1 MQPFTGTHARAGAPL
16 ENKTMAGSLKS
27 MSDNKKI
34 VDVGEVIDSAKY
46 FWVPFGITIM
56 MMIIMATDGYDL
68 FLMGH
73 VGGHLVTDWN
83 ISRADLGPINTAGLL
98 GMAIG
103 SVTLGWLGDRIGRK
117 RSYFTCLVFLFI
129 GSVLCWYAAKGGTPE
144 NAVATIREMTIWR
157 FVTGLGMG
165 GVTPL
170 ATTLISEWTSSRVR
184 SVVVALVIS
193 SVPVGGSLAGWANN
207 HFEWETLFLIGGLV
221 PLGLFLVFGVLLPES
236 PKYMAQRP
244 HLHAKLA
251 RSLNR
256 LLGEQRFD
264 GTEGFV
270 VHEAGKR
277 SSNWLATIWNS
288 YYARATFFIWVAF
301 SFNSFV
307 LYVYTNYLKVLLP
320 PERVTVDTAGSALSL
335 FSIGAFFG
343 SIGGAFLI
351 RWFGSRYVGTTLAL
365 LGVVATAL
373 IGALL
378 IGAENPTASNVLVMS
393 FLAGVS
399 FNGMQAF
406 MYAVAAHSYPTE
418 IRGSAVGL
426 AQTVSRIGAVLS
438 PIVASGYLAMQP
450 LPGVNLFFWFVAGC
464 AFITA
469 LSFFLIPSHIPRQDP
484 GEPIRAPVAQK
495 T

>member
-1 MQPFTGTHARAGAPL
+1 M
-16 ENKTMAGSLKS
+16 
-27 MSDNKKI
+27 DNKKI
-34 VDVGEVIDSAKY
+34 VDVGAVIDSANY
-46 FWVPFGITIM
+46 FWVPFFITV
-56 MMIIMATDGYDL
+56 MMIVIMATDGYDL

-73 VGGHLVTDWN
+73 VGGHLVADWG

-103 SVTLGWLGDRIGRK
+103 SVSLGWLGDRIGRK
-117 RSYFTCLVFLFI
+117 RSYFTCLVFLCI
-129 GSVLCWYAAKGGTPE
+129 GSVLCYLAAKGGSPA
-144 NAVATIREMTIWR
+144 NAKETISQMAMWR

-165 GVTPL
+165 GITPL
-170 ATTLISEWTSSRVR
+170 ATTLISEWTSKKVR
-184 SVVVALVIS
+184 SVIVALVIS
-193 SVPVGGSLAGWANN
+193 SVPVGGSLAGLANQ
-207 HFEWETLFLIGGLV
+207 HIPWQDMFLVGGLV
-221 PLGLFLVFGVLLPES
+221 PLALFILFGYFLPES
-236 PKYMAQRP
+236 PKYMAQHPALRG
-244 HLHAKLA
+244 KLA
-251 RSLNR
+251 KSLNR

-264 GTEGFV
+264 GTEEFRV
-270 VHEAGKR
+270 QEEGKR
-277 SSNWLATIWNS
+277 SSHWLATIWNS

-307 LYVYTNYLKVLLP
+307 LYIYTNYLKVLLP
-320 PERVTVDTAGSALSL
+320 ADRVAEVTAGSALSL

-351 RWFGSRYVGTTLAL
+351 RWAGSRYVGSGLAL
-365 LGVVATAL
+365 LGVGATAV
-373 IGALL
+373 IGLL
-378 IGAENPTASNVLVMS
+378 LVGTASPTASNVLVMS

-438 PIVASGYLAMQP
+438 PIIASGYLAMDP

-464 AFITA
+464 AFITTV
-469 LSFFLIPSHIPRQDP
+469 SFFLIPSHIPRH
-484 GEPIRAPVAQK
+484 AK
-495 T
+495 

>member
-1 MQPFTGTHARAGAPL
+1 
-16 ENKTMAGSLKS
+16 
-27 MSDNKKI
+27 MSDNKKT
-34 VDVGEVIDSAKY
+34 VDVGAVIDSAKY
-46 FWVPFGITIM
+46 FWMPFGITLM
-56 MMIIMATDGYDL
+56 MVVIMATDGYDL

-73 VGGHLVTDWN
+73 VGPHLIADWK
-83 ISRADLGPINTAGLL
+83 IGGADLKSINTAGLL

-129 GSVLCWYAAKGGTPE
+129 GSVLCYFTAKGGTSA
-144 NAVATIREMTIWR
+144 NATETLYWMTIWR

-165 GVTPL
+165 GITPL
-170 ATTLISEWTSSRVR
+170 ATTLISEWTSARVR

-193 SVPVGGSLAGWANN
+193 SVPVGGSLAGFANN
-207 HFEWETLFLIGGLV
+207 HLEWQQMFLVGGLV
-221 PLGLFLVFGVLLPES
+221 PLALFIVFGALLPES

-244 HLHAKLA
+244 ALHPKLA
-251 RSLNR
+251 QSLNR
-256 LLGEQRFD
+256 LVGEQRFD
-264 GTEGFV
+264 GTEDFAV
-270 VHEAGKR
+270 REAGKR

-288 YYARATFFIWVAF
+288 FYARATLFIWIAF

-320 PERVTVDTAGSALSL
+320 TDRVAVDVGGNALSL

-351 RWFGSRYVGTTLAL
+351 RWFGSRYVGTILAL
-365 LGVVATAL
+365 LGVAATAL
-373 IGALL
+373 IGFLL
-378 IGAENPTASNVLVMS
+378 VGTESPAASNVLVMS

-426 AQTVSRIGAVLS
+426 AQTISRTGAVLS
-438 PIVASGYLAMQP
+438 PLVASGYLAMTP

-484 GEPIRAPVAQK
+484 PEPVRAPVAQNS
-495 T
+495 

>member
-1 MQPFTGTHARAGAPL
+1 MS
-16 ENKTMAGSLKS
+16 ENKKV
-27 MSDNKKI
+27 

-68 FLMGH
+68 FLMGQ
-73 VGGHLVTDWN
+73 VGPALAAEWQIATA
-83 ISRADLGPINTAGLL
+83 SLGGINTAGLL

-129 GSVLCWYAAKGGTPE
+129 GSMLCWQVARTGTAE
-144 NAVATIREMTIWR
+144 TAEASLYWMTIWR

-165 GVTPL
+165 GITPL
-170 ATTLISEWTSSRVR
+170 ATTLISEWTSKKVR
-184 SVVVALVIS
+184 AVVVAFVIS
-193 SVPVGGSLAGWANN
+193 SVPMGGYLVRWAVK

-221 PLGLFLVFGVLLPES
+221 PLALCFLFGFLLPES

-244 HLHAKLA
+244 HLHARLA
-251 RSLNR
+251 KSLNR
-256 LLGEQRFD
+256 LFGEQRFD
-264 GTEGFV
+264 GSEQFV
-270 VHEAGKR
+270 VREEGKR
-277 SSNWLATIWNS
+277 SAHWLSTIWNS

-307 LYVYTNYLKVLLP
+307 LYVYTNYLRVLMQ
-320 PERVTVDTAGSALSL
+320 ESQVAAEVAAEALGL

-351 RWFGSRYVGTTLAL
+351 RWFGSRYVGSGLAL
-365 LGVVATAL
+365 LGVAATAV
-373 IGALL
+373 IGLL
-378 IGAENPTASNVLVMS
+378 LVAAGGPGVDRVLTFS

-406 MYAVAAHSYPTE
+406 MYAVSAHSYPTE
-418 IRGSAVGL
+418 LRGSALGL
-426 AQTVSRIGAVLS
+426 AQTVSRVGAVLS
-438 PIVASGYLAMQP
+438 PMVASYYLALDP
-450 LPGVNLFFWFVAGC
+450 RPGADVFFWFVAGC
-464 AFITA
+464 ALVTA
-469 LSFFLIPSHIPRQDP
+469 ISFFMIPSHIPKD
-484 GEPIRAPVAQK
+484 GK
-495 T
+495 